1 MNLGEFVKTYRKENQ
16 LSMEEFAKKSGLSKG
31 YISMLEKNEN
41 PRSKKPIIPS
51 LDTIKQVAQTIGI
64 SLDSIIK
71 QLDSDQEILLVEN
84 ENLADLL
91 DCQQLDTNSK
101 KAPCHIRLKE
111 GLKLRDL
118 KQTDLCSM
126 TEINK
131 STMSQYLSG
140 QYEPSQLKLEILARA
155 LNVNEAWL
163 MGYDVPMERN
173 QVQGI
178 TLQES
183 LHLEKYRKLN
193 ASGRQKADE
202 QLDDLLLISKYTDDD
217 SVKSSPD
224 NKTSS
229 ASDESNP
236 PQSERVKQAE
246 DEYIKSVSER
256 LRKEALS
263 ASNTTENKEDK
274 AV

>member
-1 MNLGEFVKTYRKENQ
+1 MNLGDLVKHFREEHQ
-16 LSMEEFAKKSGLSKG
+16 LSMEEFAKRSGLSKG

-71 QLDSDQEILLVEN
+71 QLDSNQEILLVEN
-84 ENLADLL
+84 ENSADLL
-91 DCQQLDTNSK
+91 NYRHLGTNPQK
-101 KAPCHIRLKE
+101 TPCHIRLKE
-111 GLKLRDL
+111 GLNLRTL
-118 KQTDLCSM
+118 KQADLCSM

-140 QYEPSQLKLEILARA
+140 QYEPSQIKLEILARA

-173 QVQGI
+173 QVQGM

-193 ASGRQKADE
+193 TSGRQKADE
-202 QLDDLLLISKYTDDD
+202 QLDDLLLIAKYTEKDQ
-217 SVKSSPD
+217 
-224 NKTSS
+224 
-229 ASDESNP
+229 SN
-236 PQSERVKQAE
+236 
-246 DEYIKSVSER
+246 IKR
-256 LRKEALS
+256 D
-263 ASNTTENKEDK
+263 T

>member
-1 MNLGEFVKTYRKENQ
+1 MNLGDLVKHFREENQ

-84 ENLADLL
+84 ENSADLL
-91 DCQQLDTNSK
+91 NHRHPGTNPQKTPS
-101 KAPCHIRLKE
+101 HIRLKE
-111 GLKLRDL
+111 SLSLRNL
-118 KQTDLCSM
+118 KQADLCSM

-140 QYEPSQLKLEILARA
+140 QYEPSQIKLEILARA

-173 QVQGI
+173 QVQGM

-193 ASGRQKADE
+193 TSGRQKADE
-202 QLDDLLLISKYTDDD
+202 QIDDLLLIAKYTEKDQ
-217 SVKSSPD
+217 
-224 NKTSS
+224 
-229 ASDESNP
+229 SNI
-236 PQSERVKQAE
+236 ER
-246 DEYIKSVSER
+246 D
-256 LRKEALS
+256 
-263 ASNTTENKEDK
+263 T